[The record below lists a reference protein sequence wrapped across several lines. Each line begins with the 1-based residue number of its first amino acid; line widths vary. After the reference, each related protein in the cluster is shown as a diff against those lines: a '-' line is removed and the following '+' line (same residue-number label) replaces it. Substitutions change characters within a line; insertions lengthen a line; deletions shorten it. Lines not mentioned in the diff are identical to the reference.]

1 MFRRY
6 GIVLLFVEFN
16 SRPHSYPKSTNLPN
30 IRVNDNVAFY
40 GTGVDCLGPFYGTGV
55 DYLCPLYC
63 TGIYDVNSLE
73 DCYGLFVLHCG
84 TCASTRGVVL
94 ESVSNESLK
103 YFTYSFR
110 KFIVRRGCP
119 GE

>member
-30 IRVNDNVAFY
+30 IRVNDNVA
-40 GTGVDCLGPFYGTGV
+40 FYGTGV

-103 YFTYSFR
+103 YFAYSFR